1 MTRFIIRRLLQAIP
15 TLFGIMLLSF
25 LLMRLSPADP
35 ITIATGQ
42 NPDITPED
50 RAALYAAYGLDR
62 PLPIQFLDFVW
73 DALRFDFGKSLQYH
87 RPVMDMILERIP
99 NSIQPVIL
107 GLIVALLLG
116 IPLGMLGALYRGKA
130 PDHGVRVVTVAAQA
144 VPDFFLGLLFVLFLG
159 VQLRWFPI
167 GSMNVIGENCVLCW
181 DRAWHLVGPTLLYA
195 NGGLALYPRLMRTE
209 MLEILAQDFVRTAR
223 SKGLRERIVVGTHA
237 FRNALIP
244 MVTVL
249 GPIFGIFLSG
259 SVIVEQIF
267 TWPGLGR
274 LGFEAA
280 TAKDYPVVQAFVV
293 IGGELLLLGYILRDI
308 AYAWVDPRIRVR

>member
-1 MTRFIIRRLLQAIP
+1 MAGFIARRLLQAIP

-62 PLPIQFLDFVW
+62 PLPVQFLDFVW
-73 DALRFDFGKSLQYH
+73 QALRFDFGQSLQYH
-87 RPVMDMILERIP
+87 RPVTAMIVERIP

-107 GLIVALLLG
+107 GLVVAVVLG
-116 IPLGMLGALYRGKA
+116 VPLGMLGALHRGRA
-130 PDHGVRVVTVAAQA
+130 PDHGVRILTVAAQA

-167 GSMNVIGENCVLCW
+167 GSMNVIGESCALCW
-181 DRAWHLVGPTLLYA
+181 DRAWHLIGPTLLYA

-223 SKGLRERIVVGTHA
+223 AKGLRERVVVGSHA

-249 GPIFGIFLSG
+249 GPILGIFLSG
-259 SVIVEQIF
+259 SVVVEQIF

-280 TAKDYPVVQAFVV
+280 NAKDYPVVQAFVV